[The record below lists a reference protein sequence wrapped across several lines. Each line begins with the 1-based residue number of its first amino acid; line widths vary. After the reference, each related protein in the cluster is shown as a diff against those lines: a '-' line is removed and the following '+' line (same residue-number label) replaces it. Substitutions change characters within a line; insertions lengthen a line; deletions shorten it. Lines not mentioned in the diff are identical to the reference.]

1 MMATI
6 QQLAQQNE
14 KRRINELLAQ
24 DEISNSQSDRLY
36 RQALTMIRDN
46 LQDFY
51 MQYAGETGLSLAQT
65 RHAVTGWDM
74 QQWKKAV
81 NSVDMVSWDD
91 EAKYQAG
98 KYSYQAGHD
107 RTNMI
112 DAIIGLAVVDMTANM
127 RQLINDRLTTD
138 QASQIKHLE
147 ANLEQYLDR
156 KVKAPLIY
164 ELPSKSTAK
173 SIITQQET
181 RNLWSD
187 QLWLN
192 SQEMANDVQTL
203 VNKHLRHG
211 MDLKDMQDMLTEHV
225 NPKQFRPGQSLAD
238 RMKQV
243 DYSTQRIIRTESARL
258 IDEVNM
264 STYRLNGV
272 SMVQWVTEPGACEKC
287 QAIAD
292 QGPYTLAGA
301 PSIPGDTH
309 PNCRCS
315 KIPFIY

>member
-1 MMATI
+1 MATI
-6 QQLAQQNE
+6 QQLARQNE

-65 RHAVTGWDM
+65 RHAITGWDM

-147 ANLEQYLDR
+147 VNLEQYLDR
-156 KVKAPLIY
+156 KVKTPLIY
-164 ELPSKSTAK
+164 ELPTKSTAK
-173 SIITQQET
+173 SVITQQET

-211 MDLKDMQDMLTEHV
+211 MDLKDMQGMLAEHV
-225 NPKQFRPGQSLAD
+225 NPKQFRPRQSLAD

-272 SMVQWVTEPGACEKC
+272 SMVQWVNEPGACEKC

-292 QGPYTLAGA
+292 QGPYTLAGV

-315 KIPFIY
+315 KIPFVY